1 MNATPVIP
9 RSISPASAGIAR
21 WRFIVVMVAIGLIAL
36 GVTVR
41 LTWLHTIEQPFL
53 YSEGQKRTVRIKSEP
68 ARRGVITDRY
78 GEPLAVST
86 NVVDIG
92 IHPKKVDPA
101 SLPAIARLLGKA
113 PNQLIRTVAD
123 ARLRDKNFIY
133 LARQVQPHVAERI
146 AELAVDGLQL
156 NENFRR
162 YYPAGEVTAHLVGLV
177 DIDHR
182 GQEGIELAYDSYL
195 QGQEGK
201 RTVVQDAKENVVKQV
216 AVSSVAKPGK
226 DIALT
231 IDLRLQYLT
240 YRELKAAVDQH
251 SAFSGSA
258 VLLDAHTGEVLAMAS
273 QPSYNPN
280 NRALLK
286 AQNMRNRAVADV
298 IEPGSTM
305 KPFTVAAALNSGR
318 YTPSSVVNT
327 NPGHMRIK
335 HETIRD
341 HRNYGALD
349 VTGVITKS
357 SNVGVSLL
365 SNDLGAD
372 TMWQFLTKAGIGQ
385 PSGLGFPGE
394 AVGKLP
400 YPDQLDS
407 LRLATVSYGY
417 GMAISPL
424 QLAQAYTS
432 FTQNGCRNSV
442 SIVMDSYSP
451 EQCQPVMTPQVA
463 KQMLNILETVTSDQG
478 TGKRAR
484 VDGYRVGGK
493 TGTVH
498 RMGRFGYEDAKYTA
512 VFAGVAPLTNP
523 ELVLVVV
530 IDDPKGREYYG
541 GEVAAP
547 VFSRIISQA
556 LRLRQVPPDDLP
568 DVGQQIAGGVS
579 WLD

>member
-1 MNATPVIP
+1 MNATPIQ
-9 RSISPASAGIAR
+9 SDSEPALHGIAK
-21 WRFIVVMVAIGLIAL
+21 WRFVIVMLVIALIAL

-41 LTWLHTIEQPFL
+41 LTWLHTVEQPFL
-53 YSEGQKRTVRIKSEP
+53 YSEGQKRTVRVKSEP
-68 ARRGVITDRY
+68 ARRGVITDRF
-78 GEPLAVST
+78 GQPLAVST
-86 NVVDIG
+86 SVVDIG
-92 IHPKKVDPA
+92 IHPNQIDPSVLPDLA
-101 SLPAIARLLGKA
+101 SALGRNA
-113 PNQLIRTVAD
+113 NDLIRTVAE
-123 ARLRDKNFIY
+123 ARLKKKSFIY
-133 LARQVQPHVAERI
+133 LARQVQPDVADRVAALEVEGI
-146 AELAVDGLQL
+146 QL

-177 DIDHR
+177 DIDHN

-201 RTVVQDAKENVVKQV
+201 RTVVQDRKENVVKLV
-216 AVSSVAKPGK
+216 GVSSVAKPGK

-240 YRELKAAVDQH
+240 YRELKAAVEQH

-286 AQNMRNRAVADV
+286 AENMRNRAVADV

-305 KPFTVAAALNSGR
+305 KPFTVAAALESGR
-318 YTPSSVVNT
+318 YKPESMVDTD
-327 NPGHMRIK
+327 PGFMKVK
-335 HETIRD
+335 HKTIRD
-341 HRNYGALD
+341 HRNYGQLD

-357 SNVGVSLL
+357 SNVGVTLL
-365 SNDLGAD
+365 SADLGAD
-372 TMWQFLTKAGIGQ
+372 TMWQFFTKAGLGQ

-394 AVGKLP
+394 TVGQLP
-400 YPDQLDS
+400 YPDQLDP

-417 GMAISPL
+417 GLATSPL

-432 FTQNGCRNSV
+432 FTQNGCRMSV

-451 EQCQPVMTPQVA
+451 EDCQPVMKPQVA
-463 KQMLNILETVTSDQG
+463 KQMLNILETVTSSKG
-478 TGKRAR
+478 TGRRAR

-493 TGTVH
+493 TGTAH
-498 RMGRFGYEDAKYTA
+498 RIGRYGYEEAKYTA
-512 VFAGVAPLTNP
+512 VFAGVAPISNP
-523 ELVLVVV
+523 EVVLVVV

-547 VFSRIISQA
+547 VFSRIVSQA
-556 LRLRQVPPDDLP
+556 LRLRQVPPDDMP
-568 DVGQQIAGGVS
+568 DVGQQVAGGVT
-579 WLD
+579 WID